1 MSTSFVSH
9 QGGRYFWVSLAF
21 MVLCIIIYAWH
32 DPVQSP
38 NGGTWY
44 GYTLGTI
51 GALMILWLLY
61 LGKRKRNFA
70 NGWGTTKGWV
80 SAHVYLGSSLL
91 VIATLHTG
99 FQFGWNIHTV
109 AYVLMCLVIFSGF
122 FGVYAYV
129 VYPSARNKVKKS
141 KTRDDIFE
149 QIQGVDQQL
158 KKLVSDLPEEIG
170 AMVNSAIDRTEFGGG
185 FLDQLLGRDKSK
197 VMIDGIIV
205 NNNNQD
211 VVVENLVQKLTL
223 ARGQETKDLASLL
236 KEYGVRQK
244 LLGVIRTDIRLSA
257 IQEIWLSF
265 HVPISFGLIAAL
277 AAHIASVFIYW

>member
-9 QGGRYFWVSLAF
+9 QGSRYFWISLAL
-21 MVLCIIIYAWH
+21 MIISIIIYAWH
-32 DPVQSP
+32 DPIQTP

-51 GALMILWLLY
+51 GAVMILWLLY

-70 NGWGTTKGWV
+70 KGWGTTKGWV

-129 VYPSARNKVKKS
+129 VYPNARNKAKKS
-141 KTRDDIFE
+141 RTRDEIFE

-158 KKLVSDLPEEIG
+158 KKMVNNLPGEIA

-185 FLDQLLGRDKSK
+185 FLDQLRGKDKSK
-197 VMIDGIIV
+197 VMIDGV
-205 NNNNQD
+205 VVDNNNQD
-211 VVVENLVQKLTL
+211 VVVENLVLKLTL
-223 ARGQETKDLASLL
+223 ATGPQTQILAGLV

-244 LLGVIRTDIRLSA
+244 LLAVIRTDIRLSA

-277 AAHIASVFIYW
+277 AAHIVSVFIYW

>member
-1 MSTSFVSH
+1 MSTSFLSH
-9 QGGRYFWVSLAF
+9 QGSRYFWVSLAF
-21 MVLCIIIYAWH
+21 MILSIIIYAWH
-32 DPVQSP
+32 DPVQPP

-80 SAHVYLGSSLL
+80 SAHVYFGSSLL
-91 VIATLHTG
+91 IVATLHTG
-99 FQFGWNIHTV
+99 FQFGWNIHTL
-109 AYVLMCLVIFSGF
+109 AYVLMCIVIFSGF

-129 VYPSARNKVKKS
+129 VYPNARKRVKKS
-141 KTRDDIFE
+141 RTRDDIFDE
-149 QIQGVDQQL
+149 IQEVDQKL
-158 KKLVSDLPEEIG
+158 KKIVSDLPKDIG
-170 AMVNSAIDRTEFGGG
+170 ALVNSAIDRTEFGGG
-185 FLDQLLGRDKSK
+185 FLDQLRGTDKSK
-197 VMIDGIIV
+197 VIIDGVIV
-205 NNNNQD
+205 GNSNQD
-211 VVVENLVQKLTL
+211 VVVKKLVHNLTL
-223 ARGQETKDLASLL
+223 AKGSQTQTLANLV

-265 HVPISFGLIAAL
+265 HVPLSFGLIAAL
-277 AAHIASVFIYW
+277 AAHIVSVFIYW

>member
-9 QGGRYFWVSLAF
+9 QGSRYFWISLAF
-21 MVLCIIIYAWH
+21 MIISIIIYAWH
-32 DPVQSP
+32 DPIQSP

-51 GALMILWLLY
+51 GAVMILWLLY

-70 NGWGTTKGWV
+70 KGWGTTKGWV

-129 VYPSARNKVKKS
+129 VYPNARNKVKKS
-141 KTRDDIFE
+141 RTRDDIFE

-158 KKLVSDLPEEIG
+158 KKMVNNLPGEIA

-185 FLDQLLGRDKSK
+185 FLDQLRGKDKSK
-197 VMIDGIIV
+197 VMIDGV
-205 NNNNQD
+205 VVDNNNQD
-211 VVVENLVQKLTL
+211 VVVENLVLKLTL
-223 ARGQETKDLASLL
+223 ATGQQTQILAGLV

-244 LLGVIRTDIRLSA
+244 LLAVIRTDIRLSA

-277 AAHIASVFIYW
+277 AAHIVSVFIYW